1 MNLVKVAELLKNA
14 PDQALM
20 QELNNPNGA
29 APSYMVLSELQRRK
43 KLRGSLMNNE
53 PQSSVAED
61 LEAESAQAPQMGLGS
76 MSQAPMQQAPQQ
88 APVGMA
94 SGGEVVHAA
103 GGWWEDPSQY
113 SNFDPTNP
121 KMQRSRL
128 DEMRAAIR
136 DQYGVDPE
144 NLGTMTSIG
153 QGLGNL
159 FGSGSA
165 QNQAL
170 NEYESAKKG
179 LSLLQ
184 TAPTKAAP
192 APAPSPAGPPQG
204 RPQGRPAAPTGG
216 LPTLAPQKANSDD
229 YSVNPLLSELKGYRN
244 QMAEAYKNQADVYKQ
259 QADEIKN
266 AKSSDVAL
274 ALMQAGFGIMGGESQ
289 YAARNIGQGA
299 MPAIQ
304 QYAGMDR
311 ARREQLQKLA
321 LGQGALGIEQLGAQM
336 KGVTAEGELGLG
348 GEKMDIARRSAAADE
363 MRARAS
369 MAAVGNQAAQ
379 WKMDNAKDKV
389 DQQRAA
395 TLINYLKTDGIN
407 LDEPT
412 KAQYVSEIN
421 RLLRVGSAPQNKLSG
436 NAKEGYKY
444 GYN

>member
-1 MNLVKVAELLKNA
+1 MANLVKIAELLKNA
-14 PDQALM
+14 SDQSLM

-53 PQSSVAED
+53 PVSSVAED

-76 MSQAPMQQAPQQ
+76 MGQAPMQQAP
-88 APVGMA
+88 VSMA
-94 SGGEVVHAA
+94 SGGEVKHFYA
-103 GGWWEDPSQY
+103 GGGYDVGGGQY
-113 SNFDPTNP
+113 TSEPGWNP
-121 KMQRSRL
+121 FAGIDWTGKSGWSDEQDRL
-128 DEMRAAIR
+128 YKDLLVTGMTPEQAKARVFGTETSVKPAA
-136 DQYGVDPE
+136 
-144 NLGTMTSIG
+144 
-153 QGLGNL
+153 
-159 FGSGSA
+159 
-165 QNQAL
+165 
-170 NEYESAKKG
+170 
-179 LSLLQ
+179 
-184 TAPTKAAP
+184 APQAAP
-192 APAPSPAGPPQG
+192 APAPAGVPQG

-216 LPTLAPQKANSDD
+216 IPSLGAAPKASDD
-229 YSVNPLLSELKGYRN
+229 YSVNPLLDELKGYRK
-244 QMAEAYKNQADVYKQ
+244 QMADAYKQ
-259 QADEIKN
+259 QADAYKQQAQEIKDTK
-266 AKSSDVAL
+266 ATDIGL
-274 ALMQAGFGIMGGESQ
+274 ALMQAGFGMAGGRSQ
-289 YAARNIGQGA
+289 YALENIGQGA

-369 MAAVGNQAAQ
+369 LAAVGNQAAQ
-379 WKMDNAKDKV
+379 WKQENAQERV
-389 DQQRAA
+389 NQQKAN

-407 LDEPT
+407 LDDAT
-412 KAQYVSEIN
+412 KAQYISEIN
-421 RLLRVGSAPQNKLSG
+421 RLLKTSPAPQNKLTG